1 MRKLGQSIGM
11 VVVAGGVVAVGAP
24 SVEAASEVNAGGF
37 LEEGLAA
44 FQSQL
49 SPGGQAADSLQ
60 VRSLS
65 DANTRVM
72 TFTPRFAGSPVELL
86 ERPSNDTGSILKARL
101 SSPRGTDD
109 GGERALGLF
118 ETHSLGAF
126 ALDVSAIAEFGA
138 TSSDAVDPGSAFA
151 LGGGLEISGVRLDAS
166 FARDGVSELAS
177 NRLSAGI
184 GYGFGSLDTR
194 VSYSRYENELL
205 EEDTRVVRFGSQL
218 TLGEGLVLGGDL
230 AYSNDQVNGSSAAAG
245 VLNFRFNF

>member
-1 MRKLGQSIGM
+1 
-11 VVVAGGVVAVGAP
+11 
-24 SVEAASEVNAGGF
+24 
-37 LEEGLAA
+37 
-44 FQSQL
+44 
-49 SPGGQAADSLQ
+49 
-60 VRSLS
+60 
-65 DANTRVM
+65 M

-86 ERPSNDTGSILKARL
+86 ERPSADTGSILKARL
-101 SSPRGTDD
+101 SAPREAADD
-109 GGERALGLF
+109 GEQTFGLF
-118 ETHSLGAF
+118 ETRSLGAF
-126 ALDVSAIAEFGA
+126 ALDVSAVAEFGA

-166 FARDGVSELAS
+166 FARDGVSELAR

-194 VSYSRYENELL
+194 FSYSRYENELL